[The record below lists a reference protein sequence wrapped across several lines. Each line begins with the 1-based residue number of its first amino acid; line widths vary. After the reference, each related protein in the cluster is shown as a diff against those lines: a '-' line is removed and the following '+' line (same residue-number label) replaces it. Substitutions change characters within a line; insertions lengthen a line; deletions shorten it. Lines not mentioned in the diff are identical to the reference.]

1 MRSSDRTAGFR
12 AAGTA
17 LVRAVPQAGLDVPP
31 CPNLTDPGPEQV
43 ASWVDW
49 LRRVWAVDDIAEAL
63 GHASPELAR
72 QVHVVCAAEEP
83 AMRETWRTVMS
94 VARYTRRMA
103 GRPTPFGLLAGVAPA
118 GFGAQPQTHW
128 GAGHRAVARAGA
140 DWLAEIITRL
150 EECPDLLA
158 RLPVVANSTMSVRGN
173 RLIVPYQP
181 QVRPGR
187 ETAAV
192 DASLAYTAAVRAA
205 VEAASSPI
213 RLEDLAAK
221 VLAEFP
227 DAASAKVTTMLT
239 GLVARRALI
248 TSLHAPATEPDALG
262 YLLEQLRAAD
272 AAIVEPAAGLIGA
285 LREIHED
292 LERHNRAPATD
303 VRAVR
308 EDVTARMGELAQT
321 RRHPLAM
328 DLRLDARVVVP
339 EEVAREVERAAL
351 VLTRLSAFPYGSP
364 AWKAYHM
371 RFYERF
377 GIGSMV
383 PLMDVLADSG
393 IGFPD
398 GYPGMTRPDHRS
410 PMSSRDDALLTLAQ
424 RAALDGRDEVVLD
437 EALLAELDLSAKGMR
452 LPPDVEMSVRV
463 HAASQEALDHGDFRL
478 QVVAVARSAGVLT
491 GRFLSVVAP
500 DDRAALSAALADL
513 PGPDGDT
520 VVTQLSFPPLD
531 PAAAH
536 VARAVQVLPTVIT
549 LAEHRSRSER
559 VLTVEDL
566 AVGCDG
572 RRMYLADPI
581 RGCRVEAVG
590 MNALSLL
597 HHTPPLARFLTEVSR
612 AQYAQVTAFDWG
624 AARHLPF
631 LPRLRYGRTIVS
643 PATWRLAAAELPEWA
658 EHWTVWD
665 DALAAWQSGRRVPR
679 WVYLAQGDRR
689 LLLDL
694 DAQGHRALLRAHL
707 RTEPQAVLEEAP
719 APEDFGWCGGRAHEV
734 IVPLTATAP
743 PPWPRLP
750 QPTPA
755 RIIGRD
761 QGKTPATSHVLLASL
776 YGHIDRQ
783 NTILTEHLP
792 RLLAQFEQPP
802 AWWYVRFRDPDHHLR
817 LRIALPEVSTFGET
831 ARTVSTWADEL
842 HHAGLLREVRYPT
855 SYPETGRWG
864 SGPAWDAAEE
874 VFRRDSQALLIQLG
888 LPERQRPHRQALVAA
903 NTVAIAIAFTGS
915 TAAGMQWLLDHVP
928 ATAPSPLPRPVLDE
942 ARRIADPRDD
952 WAALRAAPG
961 GAAIADTWKGRD
973 QALADYSAHLPGPD
987 TAGVDRDDALGS
999 LLHTHFVREVGID
1012 FDDEAACLYLAR
1024 ATALAWTARTAGG
1037 RR

>member
-1 MRSSDRTAGFR
+1 MRSSDRPAGFR
-12 AAGTA
+12 SAGRA
-17 LVRAVPQAGLDVPP
+17 LIRAVPHAELDLPP
-31 CPNLTDPGPEQV
+31 WPDLTDPGPEHV
-43 ASWVDW
+43 ASWVEW
-49 LRRVWAVDDIAEAL
+49 LRGVWAVDEIAEAL
-63 GHASPELAR
+63 SHASPELAR
-72 QVHVVCAAEEP
+72 QVRTVCTTDRP
-83 AMRETWRTVMS
+83 ALRETWRTVMS

-118 GFGAQPQTHW
+118 AFGAQPHTHW
-128 GAGHRAVARAGA
+128 GTEHRAIAQAGA
-140 DWLAEIITRL
+140 EWLAEVIAQL
-150 EECPDLLA
+150 ERCPDLLA
-158 RLPVVANSTMSVRGN
+158 RLPVVTNSTMSVRGN
-173 RLIVPYQP
+173 HLIVPYQP
-181 QVRPGR
+181 QARPGR

-192 DASLAYTAAVRAA
+192 DASLGYTAAVRAA
-205 VEAASSPI
+205 VEGARGPI
-213 RLEDLAAK
+213 PFEELAAK
-221 VLAEFP
+221 LQAEFP
-227 DAASAKVTTMLT
+227 DAAPTRIITMLT
-239 GLVARRALI
+239 GLVACRALI

-272 AAIVEPAAGLIGA
+272 AASAERVAGLVGV
-285 LREIHED
+285 LEEISAD
-292 LERHNRAPATD
+292 LERHNRAPAVD
-303 VRAVR
+303 VGAVR
-308 EDVTARMGELAQT
+308 EEVTARMRHLAQT
-321 RRHPLAM
+321 KRHPLAV
-328 DLRLDARVVVP
+328 DLRLEATVVLP
-339 EEVAREVERAAL
+339 DEVAREVERAAL
-351 VLTRLSAFPYGSP
+351 VLTRLSHAPYGTR

-383 PLMDVLADSG
+383 PLMDVVADSG

-398 GYPGMTRPDHRS
+398 GYPGMTTPEPGS
-410 PMSSRDDALLTLAQ
+410 PMTSRDEALLVLAQ

-437 EALLAELDLSAKGMR
+437 EALLTKLDLGEKGMR
-452 LPPDVEMSVRV
+452 LPPDMEMCLRV
-463 HAASQEALDHGDFRL
+463 HAASQELLERGDFSL
-478 QVVAVARSAGVLT
+478 EVVSVARSAGVLT
-491 GRFLSVVAP
+491 GRFLSVLELEERTALA
-500 DDRAALSAALADL
+500 AALSDL

-536 VARAVQVLPTVIT
+536 VSRAVQVLPTVIT
-549 LAEHRSRSER
+549 LAEHRSRSEQ

-572 RRMYLADPI
+572 RRLYLADPV
-581 RGCRVEAVG
+581 RGHRVDAVG
-590 MNALSLL
+590 MNALNPI
-597 HHTPPLARFLTEVSR
+597 HHTPPLARFLTEISR
-612 AQYAQVTAFDWG
+612 AQCAQVTAFDWR
-624 AARHLPF
+624 AAHHLPF
-631 LPRLRYGRTIVS
+631 LPRLRYGRTILS
-643 PATWRLAAAELPEWA
+643 PATWRLEAAELPDWA
-658 EHWTVWD
+658 DHWAVWD
-665 DALAAWQSGRRVPR
+665 DALAAWQAGRRVPR
-679 WVYLAQGDRR
+679 LVYLTQGDRR

-694 DAQGHRALLRAHL
+694 DVDGHRVLLRAHL
-707 RTEPQAVLEEAP
+707 RSASQAVLEEAP
-719 APEDFGWCGGRAHEV
+719 VPEDSGWCGGRPHEV
-734 IVPLTATAP
+734 IVPMTATAP

-755 RIIGRD
+755 RIIGRN
-761 QGKTPATSHVLLASL
+761 QGKTPATSRVLLASL

-792 RLLAQFEQPP
+792 GLLAQFEQPP
-802 AWWYVRFRDPDHHLR
+802 SWWYVRFRDPDHHLR
-817 LRIALPEVSTFGET
+817 LRIALPEVSAFGEV
-831 ARTVSTWADEL
+831 ARTVSIWADEL
-842 HHAGLLREVRYPT
+842 HQAGLLREVRYPT

-888 LPERQRPHRQALVAA
+888 LPELQRPHRQALVVA

-928 ATAPSPLPRPVLDE
+928 ATAPSPVPRPVFDE

-961 GAAIADTWKGRD
+961 GAAVADAWAGRD
-973 QALADYSAHLPGPD
+973 QALADYSTHLPGPD

-1024 ATALAWTARTAGG
+1024 AAALAWTARTAGG